1 MVIGPG
7 MFLHSCIAS
16 ATSFQFSMSFS
27 GFVAFF
33 LLELG
38 EFCSGVSSR
47 QVGSSEG
54 DMPSGVFSSSSL
66 ETEVGVLITCI
77 RGKSEWNDS
86 ILLIDRDHCLYTRPR
101 EDKGTCPFGMAPS

>member
-1 MVIGPG
+1 
-7 MFLHSCIAS
+7 
-16 ATSFQFSMSFS
+16 MSFS

-33 LLELG
+33 FLELG

-66 ETEVGVLITCI
+66 ETEVGVLIT
-77 RGKSEWNDS
+77 
-86 ILLIDRDHCLYTRPR
+86 Y
-101 EDKGTCPFGMAPS
+101 

>member
-54 DMPSGVFSSSSL
+54 DMLSDVFSSSSL
-66 ETEVGVLITCI
+66 ETEVGEFQGVWGLCSCIVVAQGRIKVRDNVL
-77 RGKSEWNDS
+77 KVEWMERLDS
-86 ILLIDRDHCLYTRPR
+86 FDW
-101 EDKGTCPFGMAPS
+101 